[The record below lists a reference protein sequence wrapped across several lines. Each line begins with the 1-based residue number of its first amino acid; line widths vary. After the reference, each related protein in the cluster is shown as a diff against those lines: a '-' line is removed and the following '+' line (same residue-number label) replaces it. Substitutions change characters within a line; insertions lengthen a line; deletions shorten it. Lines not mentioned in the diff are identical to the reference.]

1 MVSRYRRWVIQAGVT
16 CSVLVGLLL
25 MGAGLAAA
33 QSMNDVPHPAH
44 VHKGSCGQLN
54 PNSAF
59 ALDDVKIPLNNDEK
73 TPSSSDV
80 KGALNAIPVETS
92 EKSIDIS
99 LDDLLKNPYAINI
112 AESSSNIS
120 KSIACGNIG
129 GVVVDDN
136 LLIGLQQQGD
146 SGYVAIAVL
155 HRDGDQTKVTLYLAK
170 GLSGPSTT
178 PTPATPVATTTGA

>member
-1 MVSRYRRWVIQAGVT
+1 MGRRFWRWTTVGIAFAALISLMV
-16 CSVLVGLLL
+16 
-25 MGAGLAAA
+25 MGAGVAAA

-54 PNSAF
+54 PNAAF
-59 ALDDVKIPLNNDEK
+59 GLDDVKIPLNNDEK

-92 EKSIDIS
+92 EKEIDIS

-112 AESSSNIS
+112 TESSSNIN

-136 LLIGLQQQGD
+136 LLIGLQEQGG
-146 SGYVAIAVL
+146 SGYVGVAVL

-170 GLSGPSTT
+170 GLSGQSAAPAQ
-178 PTPATPVATTTGA
+178 ATPVATSTS